1 MSKVW
6 KVDAFYDTDSGFEI
20 NTIGLFTDIESANY
34 VIEKWLKFHEV
45 SMTIFNE
52 PDGWN
57 PKSDKWYSED
67 PRCGFEWQ
75 DSYQYDIL
83 KDKYKKLLYFREI
96 FIEEWDLD
104 KDIYIN
110 SQKDD
115 IEYLAIQFNRDYE
128 LNKIL
133 D

>member
-20 NTIGLFTDIESANY
+20 NTIGFFTDIEVAYSTK
-34 VIEKWLKFHEV
+34 EKWEEFHEV
-45 SMTIFNE
+45 SMSIFNE

-57 PKSDKWYSED
+57 PKNDDWYED
-67 PRCGFEWQ
+67 DFRYGFEWE
-75 DSYQYDIL
+75 DSYQYSIL
-83 KDKYKKLLYFREI
+83 RDKYKKLLNFREI
-96 FIEEWDLD
+96 FIEEWDLN
-104 KDIYIN
+104 KDIYIS

-128 LNKIL
+128 LGKIL